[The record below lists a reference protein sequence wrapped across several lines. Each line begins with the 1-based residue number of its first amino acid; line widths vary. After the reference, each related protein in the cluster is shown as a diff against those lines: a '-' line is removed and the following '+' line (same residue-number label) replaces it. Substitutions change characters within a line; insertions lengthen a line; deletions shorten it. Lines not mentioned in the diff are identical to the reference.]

1 MKHDSDILIVED
13 EENIRSALL
22 TLVEKQGYHA
32 REASSGEQALRM
44 LKDIPCRLLITDL
57 RMTGMSGLEIGR
69 AHV

>member
-1 MKHDSDILIVED
+1 MNHDHEILIVED

-44 LKDIPCRLLITDL
+44 LKE
-57 RMTGMSGLEIGR
+57 GSR
-69 AHV
+69 A